1 MADYVPLFTPGQDFT
16 SQASAAITGGQ
27 ILAVSGSGTV
37 APAGANAKNWVGV
50 ATQDAS
56 NGDKVGVTS
65 GGVQRLTASGAVTA
79 GDLVVCAAAG
89 QVSTLAAAAATAAAS
104 AQTQTDIE
112 NTRAIV
118 GLALTTAAN
127 GALVEIKMER

>member
-1 MADYVPLFTPGQDFT
+1 MASYVPLFNPGQAIT

-27 ILAVSGSGTV
+27 LLAVSGSGTV
-37 APAGANAKNWVGV
+37 APAGANALNWVGV
-50 ATQDAS
+50 ATQDAA
-56 NGDKVGVTS
+56 NGEKVGVVA

-79 GDLVVCAAAG
+79 GDVVVAAAAG
-89 QVSTLAAAAATAAAS
+89 QVSTLAAVTTPTAADV
-104 AQTQTDIE
+104 T

-118 GLALTTAAN
+118 GIALTTAAN

>member
-1 MADYVPLFTPGQDFT
+1 MPSYVPLFNPGQAIT

-27 ILAVSGSGTV
+27 LLAVSGSGTV
-37 APAGANAKNWVGV
+37 APAGANAVNWVGV

-56 NGDKVGVTS
+56 NGDKVGVVS

-79 GDLVVCAAAG
+79 GDVVVAAAAG
-89 QVSTLAAAAATAAAS
+89 QVSTLAAVTTPTAADV
-104 AQTQTDIE
+104 T

-118 GLALTTAAN
+118 GIALTTAAN

>member
-27 ILAVSGSGTV
+27 LLAVSGSGTV
-37 APAGANAKNWVGV
+37 APAGANAANWLGV

-65 GGVQRLTASGAVTA
+65 GGIQRLTASGAVTA
-79 GDLVVCAAAG
+79 GDVLVAAASG
-89 QVSTLAAAAATAAAS
+89 QVSTLAAVTTPTAADV
-104 AQTQTDIE
+104 T

-118 GLALTTAAN
+118 GIALTTAAN
-127 GALVEIKMER
+127 GTLVEIKMER